1 MFLVVHRCIVFA
13 AAALFLAG
21 LGPVRA
27 QDPTLA
33 TYSVVH
39 IEILGADAP
48 RLQRFYAELF
58 GWNITLNPVGYG
70 YVPVAPTQPVILTG
84 GIGQSPQGRPLA
96 VFYIKVDNPVAV
108 LKKVEALGGR
118 VVVPPVDVPGGM
130 TFARFADPEGNVIGI
145 VRRNN

>member
-27 QDPTLA
+27 QDPTPA

-84 GIGQSPQGRPLA
+84 GIGQSPQGRQRCVSGA
-96 VFYIKVDNPVAV
+96 RTGRG
-108 LKKVEALGGR
+108 GGR
-118 VVVPPVDVPGGM
+118 QGDSSEDLHQGGLGLL
-130 TFARFADPEGNVIGI
+130 RDHS
-145 VRRNN
+145 RY